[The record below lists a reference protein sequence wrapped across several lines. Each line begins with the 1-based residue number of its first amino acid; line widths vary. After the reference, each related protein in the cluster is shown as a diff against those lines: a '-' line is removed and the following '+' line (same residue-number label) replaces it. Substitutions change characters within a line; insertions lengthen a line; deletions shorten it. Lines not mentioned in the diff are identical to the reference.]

1 MQAGVPLAW
10 MAAVSRAEKEWLDE
24 GESELVILVI
34 VRLGRRRFAFQRDA
48 GGTISEDRSAGLG
61 GSIVGVRLAGQW
73 AGKQPAERA
82 SRLAREQ
89 A

>member
-24 GESELVILVI
+24 GESELVM

-48 GGTISEDRSAGLG
+48 GGTISEDRSTGLV
-61 GSIVGVRLAGQW
+61 GSSAGVRLAGAW

-82 SRLAREQ
+82 TRLAREQ